1 MGRSWWTHL
10 GRVGERR
17 SLYPVGIEALFRV
30 SLPPYNSVYLWPLNT
45 ANFNLYLP
53 PFHPTTIEEEA
64 PGIAL
69 DPR

>member
-1 MGRSWWTHL
+1 M
-10 GRVGERR
+10 
-17 SLYPVGIEALFRV
+17 